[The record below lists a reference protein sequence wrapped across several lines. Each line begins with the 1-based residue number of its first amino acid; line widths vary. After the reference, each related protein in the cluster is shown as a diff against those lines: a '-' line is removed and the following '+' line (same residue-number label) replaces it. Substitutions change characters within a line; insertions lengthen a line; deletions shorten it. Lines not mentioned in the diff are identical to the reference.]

1 MHWID
6 PAFLPE
12 TKGTLDRF
20 LINSHGDADGLLLED
35 GEEIHFPPHMAKAV
49 VAALKPGDRVEV
61 RGVRP
66 RGVDMVAAISI
77 QAGGGAP
84 IIDQGPPNEERDAKK
99 HDHEKAEHEAKPEPA
114 KSADTEGVIR
124 RVLHGP
130 RGEKR
135 GALLDNGVI
144 VRMPPHVAAALGE
157 KLSPEHKFAA
167 RGPSLTNVLGTVI
180 EAREIGVSLSALHVL
195 EPKKGREHGEQRSGK
210 HDEKVKK
217 HEPTM

>member
-1 MHWID
+1 MQWMD
-6 PAFLPE
+6 PAYLPE
-12 TKGTLDRF
+12 TQGALDRF
-20 LINSHGDADGLLLED
+20 VINSHGDADGLLLNN
-35 GEEIHFPPHMAKAV
+35 GTEIHFPAHMSKAV
-49 VAALKPGDRVEV
+49 VAAIKLGDVVRV

-66 RGVDMVAAISI
+66 RGVDMVAAVSI
-77 QAGGGAP
+77 QAGEGVP
-84 IIDQGPPNEERDAKK
+84 IVDLEPATGERDDKK
-99 HDHEKAEHEAKPEPA
+99 QDHEKAERKAKPESP
-114 KSADTEGVIR
+114 KSGDTEGVIR

-135 GALLDNGVI
+135 GALLANGVI